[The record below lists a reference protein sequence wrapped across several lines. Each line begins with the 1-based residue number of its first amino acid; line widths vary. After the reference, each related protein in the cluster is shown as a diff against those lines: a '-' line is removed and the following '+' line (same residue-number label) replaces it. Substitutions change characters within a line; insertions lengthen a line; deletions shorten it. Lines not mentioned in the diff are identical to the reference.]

1 MNLIQEI
8 LQKNPVTAAPMA
20 GISDRP
26 SRLIAREYGCG
37 LVYTEMI
44 SAKALTYQNKKTY
57 LLMNMEGEQQ
67 PVSMQIFGAEPA
79 VMAEGARIM
88 QDYGAQIIDINMG
101 CPVPKVVNNGE
112 GSSLMRNPELA
123 AEIVS
128 AMVKAVTVPVTVKI
142 RKGWD
147 DSSVNAVE
155 YARAMEAAGAS
166 AIAVHG
172 RTRMQYYSG
181 KADWDMIRQVKGAVA
196 VPVIGNGDIF
206 TPEDGKAMLEQTGC
220 DGIMLGR
227 GALGRPWLYR
237 QMLDYLRTG
246 QYAPEPDL
254 AQRKQVILHHAQLI
268 CAEKGEY
275 VAMKELRKH
284 IAWYYKGL
292 PNAARMRDLINTVST
307 MEELEALLQ
316 MKF

>member
-1 MNLIQEI
+1 MNQIQQI
-8 LQKNPVTAAPMA
+8 LQENPVVAAPMA

-57 LLMNMEGEQQ
+57 LLMDMQEEKQ
-67 PVSMQIFGAEPA
+67 PISMQIFGSEPD

-88 QDYGAQIIDINMG
+88 QDYGAKIIDINMG

-112 GSSLMRNPELA
+112 GSALMRDPELA
-123 AEIVS
+123 EQIVT
-128 AMVKAVTVPVTVKI
+128 AMVKAVQVPVTVKI

-147 DSSVNAVE
+147 DASVNAVE
-155 YARAMEAAGAS
+155 YARHMEAAGAS

-181 KADWDMIRQVKGAVA
+181 KADWDIIRQVKEAVQI
-196 VPVIGNGDIF
+196 PVIGNGDLF
-206 TPEDGKAMLEQTGC
+206 TPEDSKAMLKQTGC
-220 DGIMLGR
+220 DGVMLGR

-237 QMLDYLRTG
+237 QTMDYLQKG
-246 QYAPEPDL
+246 QYAPEPEL
-254 AQRKQVILHHAQLI
+254 AERRRVILHHAQLI
-268 CAEKGEY
+268 CAQKGEL

-307 MEELEALLQ
+307 MEELEALLE

>member
-1 MNLIQEI
+1 MNTIKTI
-8 LQKNPVTAAPMA
+8 LKQNPVVAAPMA

-26 SRLIAREYGCG
+26 ARLIAREYGCG

-44 SAKALTYQNKKTY
+44 SAKALTYQNQKTY

-67 PVSMQIFGAEPA
+67 PVSMQIFGSEPDI
-79 VMAEGARIM
+79 MAEGARIM
-88 QDYGAQIIDINMG
+88 QAYGAQIIDINMG

-112 GSSLMRNPELA
+112 GSSLMRNQELA
-123 AEIVS
+123 AEIVK
-128 AMVKAVTVPVTVKI
+128 AMVKAVTVPITVKI

-147 DSSVNAVE
+147 DASVNDVE
-155 YARAMEAAGAS
+155 FAKAMEFAGVS

-181 KADWDMIRQVKGAVA
+181 KADWNSIRQVKEAVT
-196 VPVIGNGDIF
+196 VPIIGNGDIF
-206 TPEDGKAMLEQTGC
+206 TPEDGKAMLEHTGC

-227 GALGRPWLYR
+227 GALGRPWLYK
-237 QMLDYLRTG
+237 QMLDYLQTG
-246 QYAPEPDL
+246 NYAPEPDL
-254 AQRKQVILHHAQLI
+254 NQRRKIILHHAQLI

-275 VAMKELRKH
+275 VAMRELRKH

-292 PNAARMRDLINTVST
+292 PYAAHMRDLINTVST
-307 MEELEALLQ
+307 MEELERLLQ
-316 MKF
+316 MKL

>member
-1 MNLIQEI
+1 MNRIKQI
-8 LQKNPVTAAPMA
+8 LNENPVVAAPMA

-44 SAKALTYQNKKTY
+44 SAKALTYKNQKTY
-57 LLMNMEGEQQ
+57 LLMNMEDEVQ
-67 PVSMQIFGAEPA
+67 PVNMQIFGSEPD

-88 QDYGAQIIDINMG
+88 QAHGAQIIDINMG

-123 AEIVS
+123 AEIVE
-128 AMVKAVTVPVTVKI
+128 AMVKAVDVPITVKF

-147 DSSVNAVE
+147 DVSVNAVE
-155 YARAMEAAGAS
+155 YAKRMEAAGVS

-181 KADWDMIRQVKGAVA
+181 KADWDIIAQVKQAVQ

-206 TPEDGKAMLEQTGC
+206 TPMDAKRMLEETGV
-220 DGIMLGR
+220 DGVMIGR
-227 GALGRPWLYR
+227 GALGRPWLY
-237 QMLDYLRTG
+237 QQTVDYLRTG
-246 QYAPEPDL
+246 TYQPDPNMDV
-254 AQRKQVILHHAQLI
+254 RRDIILHHAELL
-268 CAEKGEY
+268 CEEKGEY
-275 VAMKELRKH
+275 VGMKEMRKH
-284 IAWYYKGL
+284 VAWYYKGL
-292 PNAARMRDLINTVST
+292 PHAARMRDDINKIATLN
-307 MEELEALLQ
+307 ELRALLD
-316 MKF
+316 M